1 MVLDFI
7 LCADLKWKDTIQ
19 VIAAQHGEIL
29 TDDQVDNLTWEQK
42 STWLRSN
49 PVTAARHFDHRLQL
63 FMTTLIHGKFKPIG
77 VIQDYNHRIEF
88 QQRGS
93 PHCHMLLWVRD
104 APSISES
111 SPSDLSTFIDKYI
124 SCTVPDNNNQ
134 LSSLVQTVQRH
145 SHSATC
151 TKHGTKCRFSFPK
164 PLMSETSVFLPP
176 EDHVDKPTQTM
187 YSAIVTSV
195 ISKILM

>member
-1 MVLDFI
+1 MYSKCTDCRI
-7 LCADLKWKDTIQ
+7 K
-19 VIAAQHGEIL
+19 IL

-42 STWLRSN
+42 STWLHSN

-63 FMTTLIHGKFKPIG
+63 FMTTLIHGKSKPIG
-77 VIQDYNHRIEF
+77 EIQDYNYRIEF

-111 SPSDLSTFIDKYI
+111 SPSDVSTFIDKYI

-145 SHSATC
+145 SNSDSDMQ
-151 TKHGTKCRFSFPK
+151 RNMVPNVDS
-164 PLMSETSVFLPP
+164 LFLS
-176 EDHVDKPTQTM
+176 HQYQKQVYFYHQ
-187 YSAIVTSV
+187 
-195 ISKILM
+195 KIM